1 MHIDAKRI
9 LTMENLSHGRRFT
22 NGVGSFY
29 SNVVPMVRVF
39 RRLDVNSRAS
49 IKTVYHRL
57 PPSVRPLS
65 TASLAY
71 MQAFG
76 LVKLFK
82 RLQTNILGL
91 HTCFRYFYMTQK
103 ITLPSFINERI
114 IDMVK

>member
-1 MHIDAKRI
+1 
-9 LTMENLSHGRRFT
+9 
-22 NGVGSFY
+22 
-29 SNVVPMVRVF
+29 MVRVF

-57 PPSVRPLS
+57 PPSVRPLT
-65 TASLAY
+65 TASLAC

-91 HTCFRYFYMTQK
+91 HTCFRYFNMTQK